1 MAKPCQ
7 AGLKIRQFAVSVAG
21 MLQDRDYMR
30 RQPAGMRWP
39 ATIALLVVNVAVWVL
54 QYSILPRFSAA
65 FPFED
70 YFALSLDGLRS
81 GHYWQLLTY
90 QFMHGPFWHLF
101 FNSWAIFVFG
111 RPVESALGTGRM
123 LGLYFLSG
131 VMGGLLQ
138 MLCSG
143 VLPGHFGIEPIV
155 GASAGAFGLVAAF
168 AVLAPNQRLLMLLF
182 FVIPLAM
189 RAKTLL
195 WLSVA
200 LAVAGM
206 IIPYGNI
213 GHAAHLGGI
222 VTGFVV
228 ARLMVPRATA
238 AAFY

>member
-1 MAKPCQ
+1 MQ
-7 AGLKIRQFAVSVAG
+7 WS
-21 MLQDRDYMR
+21 
-30 RQPAGMRWP
+30 
-39 ATIALLVVNVAVWVL
+39 ATIALLVVNVAVFIL
-54 QYSILPRFSAA
+54 QYYILPRFSAA
-65 FPFED
+65 FRFED

-90 QFMHGPFWHLF
+90 QFMHGGFLHLF
-101 FNSWAIFVFG
+101 LNSWAIFVFG
-111 RPVESALGTGRM
+111 RPVESALGKGRM
-123 LGLYFLSG
+123 LGLYLSSG
-131 VMGGLLQ
+131 VIGGLLQ
-138 MLCSG
+138 MFCSW
-143 VLPGHFGIEPIV
+143 VWPEHFGTWPIV

-195 WLSVA
+195 WLSVG
-200 LAVAGM
+200 LAVAGI

-222 VTGFVV
+222 ITGFIV